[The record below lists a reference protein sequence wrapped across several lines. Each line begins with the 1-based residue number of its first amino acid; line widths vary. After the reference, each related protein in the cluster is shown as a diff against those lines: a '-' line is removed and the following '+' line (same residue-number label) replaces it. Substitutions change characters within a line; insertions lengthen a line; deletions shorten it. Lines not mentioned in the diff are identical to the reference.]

1 MANKVANNVDLLNKS
16 GFYVEKANIFGNT
29 YLIVTIMII
38 ALLFVVYAV
47 YYYIYSNNTTTILP
61 NSSYYGSDIS
71 LYEPTFQEN
80 TKTINDCITVCQNDI
95 TCDGITYNNNTQACL
110 GTKNGQVR
118 NETSTY
124 SAWVKPDNVKDP
136 NSNDTDF
143 SKAVLVGYT
152 KTMTVVNGQK
162 IINPYMLGNFAY
174 SFNITISDFNLN
186 YGSWRHVFHKG
197 TPIAT
202 GTILN
207 YQSWENLVKDIPI
220 QTIGVWL
227 APFTNNLRIA
237 VTTSSLA
244 NRAYGSYPDA
254 FVEQCDSLTEE
265 CYITDMPGGK
275 WLDKNRLGDDSTP
288 NTKINTF
295 IEFFDHD
302 MQNIPLNKQVNI
314 TINFRGQ
321 DAEIFLNGKIT
332 QIVRLDGVPTV
343 NKSSLYVMNNNT
355 FGGELTNILFYPK
368 PLKITE
374 VKTIMEL
381 VPSITPVYL

>member
-1 MANKVANNVDLLNKS
+1 MANKVADKVDLLNKAS
-16 GFYVEKANIFGNT
+16 FYADKANIFDNP
-29 YLIVTIMII
+29 YVIIIIIII
-38 ALLFVVYAV
+38 ALLFVGYAI
-47 YYYIYSNNTTTILP
+47 YYYMNLNATASILA

-110 GTKNGQVR
+110 GTKNGQIR

-124 SAWVKPDNVKDP
+124 SAWVKPDNTKDP
-136 NSNDTDF
+136 NSIITDF

-162 IINPYMLGNFAY
+162 IINPYKLGNFAY

-237 VTTSSLA
+237 ITTSSLA
-244 NRAYGSYPDA
+244 NRTYGSYPDA
-254 FVEQCDSLTEE
+254 FIEKCDSLTEE

-288 NTKINTF
+288 NTKINTY

-314 TINFRGQ
+314 TINFRGR
-321 DAEIFLNGKIT
+321 DAEIFLNGKI
-332 QIVRLDGVPTV
+332 INIFRLDGDPNT

-355 FGGELTNILFYPK
+355 FGGELSNILFYPN
-368 PLKITE
+368 PLKIPE
-374 VKTIMEL
+374 IQSIMAL
-381 VPSITPVYL
+381 TPITQTNL

>member
-1 MANKVANNVDLLNKS
+1 MANKVVNNVDLLNKS
-16 GFYVEKANIFGNT
+16 SFYVEKPNIFGNPL
-29 YLIVTIMII
+29 LILVIIII
-38 ALLFVVYAV
+38 ALGFAGYAI
-47 YYYIYSNNTTTILP
+47 YYYLNSSATVSILP

-71 LYEPTFQEN
+71 LYEPIFQEN
-80 TKTINDCITVCQNDI
+80 VKTINDCINICKNDI

-110 GTKNGQVR
+110 GTKNGQIR
-118 NETSTY
+118 NETATY
-124 SAWVKPDNVKDP
+124 SAWIKPENRKEP
-136 NSNDTDF
+136 YTIHTDF
-143 SKAVLVGYT
+143 SKAILVGYT

-197 TPIAT
+197 TPIET

-207 YQSWENLVKDIPI
+207 YQSWENLIRDIPI

-244 NRAYGSYPDA
+244 NRTYGSYPDA

-288 NTKINTF
+288 NTRINTY

-332 QIVRLDGVPTV
+332 QIVRLDGVPTI
-343 NKSSLYVMNNNT
+343 NKSNLYVMNNNT
-355 FGGELTNILFYPK
+355 FGGELTNILFYPT
-368 PLKITE
+368 PLKIPE
-374 VKTIMEL
+374 VKNIMDL
-381 VPSITPVYL
+381 VPNITDSNI